1 MLAPKGGM
9 IANALQKGANYTNPL
24 SAVGPVVKGAATAAA
39 FPVKHVLGMAS
50 GVGGENISQALKS
63 GIENKKAFYKNMAGE
78 TAMTDVLDLAKQ
90 NLQNM
95 AAEKSAQYRS
105 GMVDIKGD
113 RSVLKFDG
121 IDKSLRDAANAVTFK
136 GQIKNAK
143 GANVVQAISDEIAQW
158 KGLDPAEFHTPEGLD
173 ALKQKIGGIVE
184 GIPFE
189 EKTARMVGNKVYSAI
204 KGEITQQAPT
214 YAKVMQ
220 EYSEASD
227 TIKEI
232 ERALSLGQKA
242 SADTAMRKLQSLTRN
257 NVNTNYGNRLDLAK
271 TLEAGGGNEI
281 LPSISGQAMSSWTP
295 RGLAGLGGPA
305 TLGIAAAMSNPYAL
319 AALPFQSPRTIG
331 TLLYGTG
338 QGLRP
343 VKGLLD
349 ANPLTPMQMRTGG
362 LLLNQAGRTS
372 PEQD

>member
-1 MLAPKGGM
+1 
-9 IANALQKGANYTNPL
+9 
-24 SAVGPVVKGAATAAA
+24 
-39 FPVKHVLGMAS
+39 
-50 GVGGENISQALKS
+50 
-63 GIENKKAFYKNMAGE
+63 
-78 TAMTDVLDLAKQ
+78 
-90 NLQNM
+90 
-95 AAEKSAQYRS
+95 
-105 GMVDIKGD
+105 
-113 RSVLKFDG
+113 
-121 IDKSLRDAANAVTFK
+121 
-136 GQIKNAK
+136 
-143 GANVVQAISDEIAQW
+143 
-158 KGLDPAEFHTPEGLD
+158 
-173 ALKQKIGGIVE
+173 
-184 GIPFE
+184 
-189 EKTARMVGNKVYSAI
+189 
-204 KGEITQQAPT
+204 
-214 YAKVMQ
+214 MQ